1 MHISFYLMVP
11 LISLSIML
19 VAPHLNFHSNAM
31 AIEDGSPEG
40 NGFYNNYEND
50 GSAAEGNGFYNNYEN
65 DGSAAEGN
73 GFYNN
78 YENDGINSKYPINTN
93 EFEGYYNDKLVIKA
107 KIYLQNLERVG
118 FLRIS
123 SLING
128 EEIIKD

>member
-65 DGSAAEGN
+65 DGLSIQN
-73 GFYNN
+73 IQSTQTSLK
-78 YENDGINSKYPINTN
+78 GITMTN
-93 EFEGYYNDKLVIKA
+93 
-107 KIYLQNLERVG
+107 
-118 FLRIS
+118 
-123 SLING
+123 
-128 EEIIKD
+128 